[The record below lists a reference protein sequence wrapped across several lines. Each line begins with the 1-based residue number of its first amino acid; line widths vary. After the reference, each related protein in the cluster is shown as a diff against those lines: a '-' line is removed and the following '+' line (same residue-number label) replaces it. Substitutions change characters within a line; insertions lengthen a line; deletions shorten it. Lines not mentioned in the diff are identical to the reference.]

1 MGAQVVW
8 IPTPIYVALVQ
19 LQMNDFTP
27 IECVNAVY
35 GTKREP
41 NTHKMRYRL
50 VYNHLNRLVNMGLLK
65 RKVTGDLYYA
75 NFVKTHRFYEVN
87 FQEHVAY
94 SENKETAN
102 VAQLKALRE
111 KASRYH
117 SHINE
122 YFAEWLEYK
131 ALQEDFPEL
140 ERVIKE
146 ELDRSYK
153 NFQVAQGKL
162 SAVSSVIRA
171 ITYSDNTKNG

>member
-35 GTKREP
+35 GTEREP
-41 NTHKMRYRL
+41 DTHKRRYRL
-50 VYNHLNRLVNMGLLK
+50 VYNHLNRLVNLGLLK
-65 RKVTGDLYYA
+65 RKIAGDTYYA
-75 NFVKTHRFYEVN
+75 NFVKTHKFYEVN
-87 FQEHVAY
+87 FQENVSY
-94 SENKETAN
+94 SENKVTTNA
-102 VAQLKALRE
+102 AQLKALRE

-117 SHINE
+117 SDINE

-146 ELDRSYK
+146 ESERSYK
-153 NFQVAQGKL
+153 NFQAAQGKL

-171 ITYSDNTKNG
+171 ITHSDNAKN